1 MVQRSQQRTTVLLIP
16 KTCQFLR
23 QQLVFQTWLM
33 DAESTRTQRG
43 KLWKASPNN
52 PQTPQTYC
60 TYSILF
66 YCFFLFL
73 FFLHIL
79 ELSLPPQ
86 HQVGSAN
93 HRTCDS
99 RNHPV
104 RSRQIPSDRHS
115 LTLTQAIGVEA
126 TTGWEVLTATELLTV
141 VVNSCDSCGSE
152 TEAFVGAFIF
162 LPVLIRFRK
171 LLYIV
176 L

>member
-1 MVQRSQQRTTVLLIP
+1 LFFFVPLFSSHSGIVSPASAPGGIG
-16 KTCQFLR
+16 KSSNLR
-23 QQLVFQTWLM
+23 QPQ
-33 DAESTRTQRG
+33 
-43 KLWKASPNN
+43 SP
-52 PQTPQTYC
+52 
-60 TYSILF
+60 
-66 YCFFLFL
+66 
-73 FFLHIL
+73 
-79 ELSLPPQ
+79 
-86 HQVGSAN
+86 
-93 HRTCDS
+93 
-99 RNHPV
+99 
-104 RSRQIPSDRHS
+104 RQIPSDRHS

>member
-66 YCFFLFL
+66 YCFFCSS
-73 FFLHIL
+73 FFFTFWNC
-79 ELSLPPQ
+79 LSRLSTRWDRQIIEPATAAITP
-86 HQVGSAN
+86 S
-93 HRTCDS
+93 D
-99 RNHPV
+99 PV
-104 RSRQIPSDRHS
+104 RSSQPHLDPSHWGRGDHR
-115 LTLTQAIGVEA
+115 LGGL
-126 TTGWEVLTATELLTV
+126 
-141 VVNSCDSCGSE
+141 NS
-152 TEAFVGAFIF
+152 
-162 LPVLIRFRK
+162 
-171 LLYIV
+171 Y
-176 L
+176 

>member
-1 MVQRSQQRTTVLLIP
+1 MLNQQEPKGESFGKQALTIHKLHKPIVLIL
-16 KTCQFLR
+16 
-23 QQLVFQTWLM
+23 
-33 DAESTRTQRG
+33 S
-43 KLWKASPNN
+43 
-52 PQTPQTYC
+52 
-60 TYSILF
+60 YSIV
-66 YCFFLFL
+66 FFLFL

>member
-1 MVQRSQQRTTVLLIP
+1 MVQRSQQRTTVPLIP

-60 TYSILF
+60 TYSYSF
-66 YCFFLFL
+66 YIFLL
-73 FFLHIL
+73 FFVPLFSSHSGIV
-79 ELSLPPQ
+79 SPA
-86 HQVGSAN
+86 SAPGGIGKSSN
-93 HRTCDS
+93 LRQP
-99 RNHPV
+99 PV

-141 VVNSCDSCGSE
+141 VVNSCG
-152 TEAFVGAFIF
+152 
-162 LPVLIRFRK
+162 
-171 LLYIV
+171 
-176 L
+176 